1 MLLYSQID
9 QNNVPI
15 TQIAVQHTASYS
27 GSGLYGRINISFG
40 RAISNTIPMTA
51 SSEWLPLFNGQFWNL
66 RYGWTTTGAHF
77 NTGSNTNTTYNVQ
90 VQQSSDFIRGK
101 INFSSSINITP
112 TNNVHYLTTVVLFP
126 QVFEL

>member
-1 MLLYSQID
+1 MIFQNFGFNQNYPVFVAAPVEGIQRLAVSSSLYAYYD
-9 QNNVPI
+9 
-15 TQIAVQHTASYS
+15 IAFTASYS

-77 NTGSNTNTTYNVQ
+77 NTGSNTNTTY
-90 VQQSSDFIRGK
+90 K
-101 INFSSSINITP
+101 
-112 TNNVHYLTTVVLFP
+112 
-126 QVFEL
+126 